1 MFVFKKG
8 KLTHDVISLGNGNKV
23 YRLVH
28 NRSKMVI
35 EVEYKP
41 NRAIGVNSNTQDLGF
56 ETTDAVYKVYRDDDG
71 DYSRYK
77 EFTLKKDGLIIELFK
92 EAIEYFEVCI
102 FEILK
107 ETPPSQTAPPPDDE
121 DPDDDDNPDDDDD
134 DDDEEK
140 DDSVEL
146 KVGDIIKKKGKFAR
160 ILDIA
165 NDKTLNLKPLGTK
178 EAMKILR
185 QQRNNLLAQTV
196 GSNQNTETGASTST
210 PMGGSRVGTFTSSG
224 QTATGVD
231 EAINSIESMG
241 LDSFLNQ
248 IKNDPNTSVT

>member
-28 NRSKMVI
+28 NSSKMVI

-121 DPDDDDNPDDDDD
+121 EPEDAEPDDDDD
-134 DDDEEK
+134 DEK

-146 KVGDIIKKKGKFAR
+146 KVGDIIKKDGKFAR
-160 ILDIA
+160 ILDVA
-165 NDKTLNLKPLGTK
+165 KDKTLNLKPLDAK

-196 GSNQNTETGASTST
+196 GTADNPQNIS
-210 PMGGSRVGTFTSSG
+210 
-224 QTATGVD
+224 D
-231 EAINSIESMG
+231 SIDSLG
-241 LDSFLNQ
+241 LDGFLNQ
-248 IKNDPNTSVT
+248 LSNDPNTSVT